1 MKVTNNSY
9 RQLQLG
15 NNDFQSVLVSGSG
28 TIKAG
33 TILAF
38 DAGKYS
44 AATAEDLEKPL
55 AVCVNDITATSA
67 GVADRVLISGR
78 VDGGL
83 CLLGDSAAS
92 ADALN
97 ALRKNSII
105 PVTVVQVG
113 QLDNQ

>member
-15 NNDFQSVLVSGSG
+15 NNDFQSVLISG
-28 TIKAG
+28 TGVVKAG
-33 TILAF
+33 TILAY
-38 DAGKYS
+38 ASGKYS
-44 AATAEDLEKPL
+44 VATAEDLEKPL
-55 AVCVNDITATSA
+55 AVCVNDVTASSA

-78 VDGGL
+78 VDGAL
-83 CLLGDSAAS
+83 CFLGETAATD
-92 ADALN
+92 AALN

-105 PVTVVQVG
+105 PVTVKQVG